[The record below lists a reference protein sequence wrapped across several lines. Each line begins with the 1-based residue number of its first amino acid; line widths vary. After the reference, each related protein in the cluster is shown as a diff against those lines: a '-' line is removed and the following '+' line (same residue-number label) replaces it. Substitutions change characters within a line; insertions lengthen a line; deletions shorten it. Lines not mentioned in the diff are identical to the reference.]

1 MSEDKWRRHKGILT
15 FKIGDDEFT
24 MKPTIDHVA
33 EYFSKIKARFGKIDP
48 SVLNEYQA
56 EILKIAKEVSVK
68 AMKEANPEISE
79 EVIKE
84 FVENNSII
92 VTQTFLSAVEK

>member
-1 MSEDKWRRHKGILT
+1 
-15 FKIGDDEFT
+15 
-24 MKPTIDHVA
+24 
-33 EYFSKIKARFGKIDP
+33 
-48 SVLNEYQA
+48 LNEYQA